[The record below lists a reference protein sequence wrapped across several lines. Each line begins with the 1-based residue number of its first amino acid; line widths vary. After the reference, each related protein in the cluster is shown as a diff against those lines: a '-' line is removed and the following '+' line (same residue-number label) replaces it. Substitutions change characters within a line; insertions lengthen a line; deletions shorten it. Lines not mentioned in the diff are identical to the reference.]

1 MMPGRYHLFPFR
13 TQQLSVHR
21 PRVLRWRRRGRLG
34 SCRNH
39 SSIAQSV
46 ERLTV
51 NQNVTGSSP
60 VRGAIL
66 YFSGVAALD
75 SWGIAKSVKARDFD
89 SRIRW
94 FESNYPSQIIPFFGG
109 LRGADK
115 GSLAQLVEHLT
126 FNQRV
131 PGSSPG

>member
-1 MMPGRYHLFPFR
+1 MPQH
-13 TQQLSVHR
+13 T
-21 PRVLRWRRRGRLG
+21 
-34 SCRNH
+34 

-66 YFSGVAALD
+66 YLQRRRRFGDTDRMIGVPVD

-94 FESNYPSQIIPFFGG
+94 FESNYPSQNIPFFGG

>member
-1 MMPGRYHLFPFR
+1 MYL
-13 TQQLSVHR
+13 Q
-21 PRVLRWRRRGRLG
+21 RRRRFGDTDRMIG
-34 SCRNH
+34 
-39 SSIAQSV
+39 V
-46 ERLTV
+46 
-51 NQNVTGSSP
+51 P
-60 VRGAIL
+60 V
-66 YFSGVAALD
+66 D

-94 FESNYPSQIIPFFGG
+94 FESNYPSQFVPFFSEFC
-109 LRGADK
+109 GADK

>member
-1 MMPGRYHLFPFR
+1 MYFG
-13 TQQLSVHR
+13 
-21 PRVLRWRRRGRLG
+21 
-34 SCRNH
+34 
-39 SSIAQSV
+39 
-46 ERLTV
+46 
-51 NQNVTGSSP
+51 
-60 VRGAIL
+60 GA
-66 YFSGVAALD
+66 AALD

-94 FESNYPSQIIPFFGG
+94 FESNYPSQFISFYEMG
-109 LRGADK
+109 GADK

>member
-1 MMPGRYHLFPFR
+1 MNFG
-13 TQQLSVHR
+13 
-21 PRVLRWRRRGRLG
+21 
-34 SCRNH
+34 H
-39 SSIAQSV
+39 SSAV
-46 ERLTV
+46 V
-51 NQNVTGSSP
+51 
-60 VRGAIL
+60 
-66 YFSGVAALD
+66 FMD

-94 FESNYPSQIIPFFGG
+94 FESNYPSQILPFFGG

>member
-1 MMPGRYHLFPFR
+1 MSLVRVQFEEPFCII
-13 TQQLSVHR
+13 
-21 PRVLRWRRRGRLG
+21 G
-34 SCRNH
+34 S
-39 SSIAQSV
+39 
-46 ERLTV
+46 TDK
-51 NQNVTGSSP
+51 
-60 VRGAIL
+60 
-66 YFSGVAALD
+66 FSDFFGGVAALD

-94 FESNYPSQIIPFFGG
+94 FESNYPSQILPFFGG
-109 LRGADK
+109 YCGADE

>member
-1 MMPGRYHLFPFR
+1 M
-13 TQQLSVHR
+13 
-21 PRVLRWRRRGRLG
+21 VLRWRRRGRVG
-34 SCRNH
+34 SCRNY

-66 YFSGVAALD
+66 TFCHSSAVVFMD

-94 FESNYPSQIIPFFGG
+94 FESNYPSQFIPFFSG